1 VFVSYFRFTQ
11 SLAYKDEGTH
21 INAGV
26 IPGGKPVSE
35 NKREKNV
42 LMRNQQPDTFARVN

>member
-1 VFVSYFRFTQ
+1 MFVSYFRFTQ

-35 NKREKNV
+35 NKREKIANTTKIG
-42 LMRNQQPDTFARVN
+42 LSRNHV